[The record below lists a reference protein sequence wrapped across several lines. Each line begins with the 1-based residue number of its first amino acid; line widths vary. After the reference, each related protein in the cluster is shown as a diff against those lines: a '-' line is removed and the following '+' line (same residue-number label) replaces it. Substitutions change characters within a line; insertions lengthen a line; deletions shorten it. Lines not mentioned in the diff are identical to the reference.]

1 MGIAVQDR
9 DPRNPAHSRKRV
21 EGCLNLYRP
30 HHEPLM
36 KAASS
41 TAFGATRA
49 CLDVITA
56 LPMGDIGRA
65 EPAST
70 LSGAPRHIGDIQ
82 LSPRAFSQTPVRR
95 TSVAG

>member
-1 MGIAVQDR
+1 MLWGIAVRDR

-41 TAFGATRA
+41 AAFGAARA
-49 CLDVITA
+49 ILDVVTA
-56 LPMGDIGRA
+56 SPMGGYRTGRTRLNVLR
-65 EPAST
+65 ST
-70 LSGAPRHIGDIQ
+70 ETHW
-82 LSPRAFSQTPVRR
+82 
-95 TSVAG
+95 